1 MNIHLVQNSLF
12 PSPKN
17 CTIWGAGVISFSDC
31 AVNITQPVGVIT
43 SPGFPQP
50 YQNGIN
56 CTWNIQL
63 PIGQLIQLNF
73 LHFKIENVNF
83 NDVEECQWV
92 ILLQANG

>member
-1 MNIHLVQNSLF
+1 MRLF
-12 PSPKN
+12 PSPKSR
-17 CTIWGAGVISFSDC
+17 TIRGPGVISFSDC
-31 AVNITQPVGVIT
+31 AVNITQPFGVIT

-73 LHFKIENVNF
+73 LHFKLE
-83 NDVEECQWV
+83 DVDVDDEFDDGDGCE
-92 ILLQANG
+92 